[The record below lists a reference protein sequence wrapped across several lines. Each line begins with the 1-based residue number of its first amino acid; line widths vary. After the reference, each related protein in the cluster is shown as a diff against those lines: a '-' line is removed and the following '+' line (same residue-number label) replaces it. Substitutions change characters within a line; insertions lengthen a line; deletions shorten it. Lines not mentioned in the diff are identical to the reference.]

1 MVVQKCFLPTWCGT
15 EFLGETLQCQSTVRG
30 GEFAKKCFL
39 DHCLHLRLKCNNKQR
54 REGVQFIWVTKW
66 VKGWISSLDRI
77 CTPEHVCR
85 RFSPVTSC
93 SGSWRSGWSS
103 QSAPLCCWQGAPPHP
118 PPRPRSRQWPSVG
131 GGARSAVQGAPP
143 SHRQL
148 PPSTRPP
155 VHDSPIPENFLPAV
169 VTLRCRTWSQ
179 VGEKWALSLRSDV
192 CQAWPCD
199 IIYTNWKLTVLS
211 SESENESPAI
221 RSQDG
226 TLLYDYCHVPS
237 LLVHVYSLVLNS
249 PIRVHTTKNLVKS
262 QLYRGI
268 LHESQLIH
276 ICLWFY
282 EKGWFFSVAAP
293 HPYTPTHP
301 YIYCWSGAKSWFF
314 DCLLIFFFM
323 IVQP

>member
-1 MVVQKCFLPTWCGT
+1 MRQPEKGRCADY
-15 EFLGETLQCQSTVRG
+15 LGFQVAQ
-30 GEFAKKCFL
+30 
-39 DHCLHLRLKCNNKQR
+39 
-54 REGVQFIWVTKW
+54 GVY
-66 VKGWISSLDRI
+66 ISSGKKMHL
-77 CTPEHVCR
+77 CR
-85 RFSPVTSC
+85 NFSPVTSC
-93 SGSWRSGWSS
+93 SGSWRSSWSS

-211 SESENESPAI
+211 SESASLEQKSGRHPALWLLSCTITSGSCIFTGTEQPNKSP
-221 RSQDG
+221 
-226 TLLYDYCHVPS
+226 YY
-237 LLVHVYSLVLNS
+237 
-249 PIRVHTTKNLVKS
+249 
-262 QLYRGI
+262 
-268 LHESQLIH
+268 
-276 ICLWFY
+276 
-282 EKGWFFSVAAP
+282 
-293 HPYTPTHP
+293 
-301 YIYCWSGAKSWFF
+301 
-314 DCLLIFFFM
+314 
-323 IVQP
+323 